1 MTGPLTLRPFS
12 GLSEFCYVEDTR
24 ASNHLLLQFDHAKFN
39 LIIIKPKKLIIR
51 KKNFSMPECGGSG
64 YTLLIHVLGIVREP
78 TMPGM
83 AFYYSIPFT
92 KKKAGVRASHAHRLL
107 AISFPR

>member
-1 MTGPLTLRPFS
+1 
-12 GLSEFCYVEDTR
+12 
-24 ASNHLLLQFDHAKFN
+24 
-39 LIIIKPKKLIIR
+39 
-51 KKNFSMPECGGSG
+51 MPECGGSG

-92 KKKAGVRASHAHRLL
+92 KKKAGSGGVRVAYAHHTRTGCLRL
-107 AISFPR
+107 AFPDKVHQAMVFFF